1 MDSQNIGSSMYK
13 ALHLDIDIEDEEQ
26 FFPDYPHSMDANAT
40 PNRSVS
46 NSMNAGTGK
55 SRHKSSQ
62 KQSHGAIQKGGS
74 SFVFDR

>member
-1 MDSQNIGSSMYK
+1 MDSLNVGSSMYR

-26 FFPDYPHSMDANAT
+26 FFPDHSLDANAT
-40 PNRSVS
+40 PSRSVS
-46 NSMNAGTGK
+46 NSLNAGTSK

-62 KQSHGAIQKGGS
+62 KQSFGMIKAGTGS